1 MNRRFILHNSLLMSF
16 LMAVTV
22 IVMLPVFCMADSS
35 NMPLITVMNPAIT
48 EKPAE
53 RVPIAPRLNTLKGM
67 TIYLV
72 DVNYEG
78 ILGTPVMGEIQR
90 WFTKNMPE
98 VKTVLKLK
106 RGNYATDDPA
116 LWKEIKDNRGDGVI
130 LGVAG

>member
-116 LWKEIKDNRGDGVI
+116 LWKEKKDNRGDGVI
-130 LGVAG
+130 LG